1 MKAMRKQWGLVL
13 VSVLVILVFAAGCG
27 QVTLTSQ
34 EVKGSMTSLQMDLPF
49 TLEQQPQEQT
59 TQNPYVK
66 SITNNMITQAKGMDF
81 HMTQFTT
88 YVLDQEAVQ
97 KAGTGEQAKLQDKIL
112 SSYLLSFE
120 KHVKA
125 TEQSRES
132 NALTIGDH
140 EATVTTLYCKMKG
153 EDEVI
158 KVVFLPLPQ
167 EDWFISFAYPKE
179 HEKDQGKLA
188 DQIIASIQ
196 VK

>member
-1 MKAMRKQWGLVL
+1 MVTMRKRWGLVL
-13 VSVLVILVFAAGCG
+13 LSVLSIMLFAAGCG
-27 QVTLTSQ
+27 QVKLTSQ
-34 EVKGSMTSLQMDLPF
+34 EVKGSVTSLQMDLPF
-49 TLEQQPQEQT
+49 TLEQQPQEQAA
-59 TQNPYVK
+59 QNPYVQ
-66 SITNNMITQAKGMDF
+66 SITSNMITQAKGMDF

-88 YVLDQEAVQ
+88 YVLNQEALQ
-97 KAGTGEQAKLQDKIL
+97 KAGAEQQANLQQKLL
-112 SSYLLSFE
+112 ESYLLSFE

-132 NALTIGDH
+132 KSVNIGEH